1 MSERSF
7 SLSIVIPTKDRL
19 QILSELLE
27 SIEKLADLDRIYPE
41 IIVADN
47 GSRDKTFEH
56 VEAVAKKY
64 PVPLRVIKVPRG
76 GKSAAMN
83 AAVQTASGEA
93 LAFLDDDVVL
103 EKCWLKAIE
112 AYFRDGGRPIGQGVI
127 RLRPPES
134 DDPEIQKLIE
144 RYRTIPRLEHKPE
157 VARLHSL
164 NGANFFLRREL
175 FEQVGGFD
183 ERLGPGASGTS
194 EDVELARRLL
204 RSGSAIGYAPEAIV
218 YHRVE
223 RSRLTEEYFK
233 ASHLRQGKSR
243 FLIRHRGLVEI
254 LFNLSRAWA
263 QYAFF
268 SLFGNE
274 RKRYRSKGRIF
285 HYLGM
290 LEAKHDHRRAPAAA
304 PERVP
309 SIPT

>member
-1 MSERSF
+1 MMSERSF

-19 QILSELLE
+19 QILSELLA
-27 SIEKLADLDRIYPE
+27 SIEKLAGLDRIRPE

-47 GSRDKTFEH
+47 GSRDGTFEH

-76 GKSAAMN
+76 GKSAAAN
-83 AAVQTASGEA
+83 EAAQAASGEA
-93 LAFLDDDVVL
+93 LAFLDDDVVV
-103 EKCWLKAIE
+103 EQSWLKAIE
-112 AYFRDGGRPIGQGVI
+112 EYLRDAGHRIGQGAI

-134 DDPEIQKLIE
+134 DDPEIQKLVE
-144 RYRTIPRLEHKPE
+144 RYRTIPCLEHKPE
-157 VARLHSL
+157 VAGLRSL
-164 NGANFFLRREL
+164 NG
-175 FEQVGGFD
+175 
-183 ERLGPGASGTS
+183 GPGASGTS
-194 EDVELARRLL
+194 EDVDLARRLL
-204 RSGSAIGYAPEAIV
+204 RSGAAIGYAPDAIA

-233 ASHLRQGKSR
+233 ASHLRQGRSR
-243 FLIRHRGLVEI
+243 FLIRQRGLVEI

-290 LEAKHDHRRAPAAA
+290 LEAKHDHRRAPVQ
-304 PERVP
+304 ERVP